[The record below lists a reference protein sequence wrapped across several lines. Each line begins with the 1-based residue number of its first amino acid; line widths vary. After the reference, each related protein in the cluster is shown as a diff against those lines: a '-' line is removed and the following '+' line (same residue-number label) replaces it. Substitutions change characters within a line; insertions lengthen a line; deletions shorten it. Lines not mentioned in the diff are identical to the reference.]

1 MESPCACAN
10 LRRASRAATAAYD
23 SALAPVGLRITQFAV
38 LRTLARLGPLP
49 VSRLAAEIALDR
61 STMGRN
67 LDPLER
73 RGLVRIGIGDRDL
86 RERIAELTPQGEA
99 AIAAALPYWRDAQA
113 RIAAVVDNEAII
125 RLADSLSALSHA

>member
-49 VSRLAAEIALDR
+49 VDR

>member
-1 MESPCACAN
+1 
-10 LRRASRAATAAYD
+10 
-23 SALAPVGLRITQFAV
+23 
-38 LRTLARLGPLP
+38 
-49 VSRLAAEIALDR
+49 
-61 STMGRN
+61 
-67 LDPLER
+67 LER